1 MKKMIRVMKALSDP
15 GRVKMVKLLGQRE
28 LCVCELT
35 ALLGLAQPTVS
46 KHLRVLDEAGLVTFR
61 KEGPW
66 INYRL
71 WRESD
76 SAYAREMLALLER
89 WLADEP
95 TVNEL
100 LARLPEIDR
109 CRLNAA

>member
-1 MKKMIRVMKALSDP
+1 MKQLIRVMKALSDP
-15 GRVKMVKLLGQRE
+15 GRVKIIKLLGHKE

-46 KHLRVLDEAGLVTFR
+46 KHLRVLDEAGLVTFS

-71 WRESD
+71 FRDSD
-76 SAYAREMLALLER
+76 SAYASEMLAHLDDWLEDDSQIQD
-89 WLADEP
+89 LIAILS
-95 TVNEL
+95 TV
-100 LARLPEIDR
+100 DR
-109 CRLNAA
+109 CRLNVV